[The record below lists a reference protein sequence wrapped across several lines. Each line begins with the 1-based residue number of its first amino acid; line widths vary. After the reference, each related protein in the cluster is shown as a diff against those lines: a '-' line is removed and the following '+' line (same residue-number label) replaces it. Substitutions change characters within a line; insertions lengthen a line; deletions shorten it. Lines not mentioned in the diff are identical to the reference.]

1 MGSSALFLIPLL
13 LVMVPLFLPQSTF
26 SMYTDNGLF
35 SYSFNELDSLP
46 LRELGS
52 HTFSFWAAGAH
63 GGAQNSTE
71 EIMVMAKQS
80 SFADWLKNVRRSVH
94 ENPELAFE
102 EFETSALIRL
112 ELDKLGVSYRW
123 PVAGTGVV
131 ASIGSGKPPFVALRA
146 DMDAL
151 PIQEAVEWE
160 HKSKRSGKMHACGH
174 DAHVAMLLGAAKL
187 LQSRAEKLQ
196 GTVLLLFQPAEEGG
210 AGAKRMLEENALGR
224 AEAIFALHVTDTQP
238 TGFVGVRPGPI
249 LAGCGFF
256 RAVITGRGGHA
267 AIPQHSVDPIVAASS
282 IVLSLQHVISRESN
296 PLDAQVVS
304 VTMFEGGSAFNVI
317 PDSVVIGGTFR
328 AFTAKSFEML
338 RTRIEEVIVKQAEVQ
353 RCSAKV
359 DFLEESF
366 PFYPP
371 TVNDANL
378 IEHIQNVAAEV
389 VGNHHVVKVTPVM
402 GAEDFSFYTQT
413 IPGGFYF
420 IGIRNETCGSPLQR
434 DILSRSR
441 DLLALEIFDAQA
453 ICKPADMWRLS
464 LSH

>member
-1 MGSSALFLIPLL
+1 
-13 LVMVPLFLPQSTF
+13 
-26 SMYTDNGLF
+26 MYTDDGLL
-35 SYSFNELDSLP
+35 SYSFNGLDSLP
-46 LRELGS
+46 LRELSS
-52 HTFSFWAAGAH
+52 HTFSVWNAAAAH
-63 GGAQNSTE
+63 VTGAQNSTD
-71 EIMVMAKQS
+71 EIMILAKQP
-80 SFADWLKNVRRSVH
+80 SFADWITNVRRSVH

-112 ELDKLGVSYRW
+112 ELDKLGISYRW

-187 LQSRAEKLQ
+187 LQSRADKLQ

-210 AGAKRMLEENALGR
+210 AGAKRMIEEGALGQ
-224 AEAIFALHVTDTQP
+224 AEAIFALHVTDLQP
-238 TGFVGVRPGPI
+238 TGVVGVRPGPI

-304 VTMFEGGSAFNVI
+304 VTTFVGGSAFNVI

-328 AFTAKSFEML
+328 SFTTASFEML
-338 RTRIEEVIVKQAEVQ
+338 RRRIEEVIVKQADVQ
-353 RCSAKV
+353 RCTAKV

-371 TVNDANL
+371 TVNDVNL
-378 IEHIQNVAAEV
+378 HEHIQSVAAEV
-389 VGNHHVVKVTPVM
+389 VGNHNVVKVTPVM
-402 GAEDFSFYTQT
+402 GAEDFAFYAQA

-420 IGIRNETCGSPLQR
+420 IGMRNETCGSVHSGHSAHFFLDENVLPVGATLHTAIAER
-434 DILSRSR
+434 YI
-441 DLLALEIFDAQA
+441 DAQVL
-453 ICKPADMWRLS
+453 RFS
-464 LSH
+464 QS